1 MPTVALLFIY
11 PKVNILLSEVLKVLV
26 QLEKGKRLPYKPKIT
41 AEMLPYLRQF
51 RGYNQKEFADLMGVS
66 QSVLSQLEAGKLA
79 LSEYYEK
86 KIRKAIHRL
95 RISNEEIEYIKRSL
109 EIRNSRGW

>member
-1 MPTVALLFIY
+1 MALLFIY
-11 PKVNILLSEVLKVLV
+11 LKVNILFSEVLKVLV

-41 AEMLPYLRQF
+41 ADMLPYLRQF
-51 RGYNQKEFADLMGVS
+51 RGYSQKEFADLMGVS
-66 QSVLSQLEAGKLA
+66 QSVLSQLETGKLA